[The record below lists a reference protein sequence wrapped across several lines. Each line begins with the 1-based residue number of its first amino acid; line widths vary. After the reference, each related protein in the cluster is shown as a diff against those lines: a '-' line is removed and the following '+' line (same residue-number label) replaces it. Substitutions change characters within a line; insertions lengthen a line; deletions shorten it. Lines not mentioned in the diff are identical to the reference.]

1 MFDLVWQVQYW
12 CQFLYFVTPEIV
24 SRKFQSGKM
33 HLRATLSHLCAT
45 WWPLEAKNWN
55 SYGWL
60 TGSILVMIPIFL
72 APGIVS
78 HNFQSGKMHLS
89 VILSHLCGVC
99 HLGMVATGGQ
109 KLKFLCL
116 TWFGRFN
123 IGVNS
128 YILWHQKSF
137 PVNFR
142 VVKCMIYVP
151 LWANFVPP
159 GGHWRAKIE
168 IFLQV

>member
-1 MFDLVWQVQYW
+1 M
-12 CQFLYFVTPEIV
+12 
-24 SRKFQSGKM
+24 
-33 HLRATLSHLCAT
+33 
-45 WWPLEAKNWN
+45 
-55 SYGWL
+55 
-60 TGSILVMIPIFL
+60 MIPIFL

-128 YILWHQKSF
+128 YIL
-137 PVNFR
+137 
-142 VVKCMIYVP
+142 
-151 LWANFVPP
+151 
-159 GGHWRAKIE
+159 
-168 IFLQV
+168 